1 MPSVSALQTK
11 FQDKRT
17 ASKFTTRAK
26 WLYMYKDFCPNAK
39 GRWRRKMGNIPAGTA
54 QHVPLPKEAETEMNL
69 CANLLNSEAERLHPS
84 APPE

>member
-1 MPSVSALQTK
+1 MPPVSALQTK

-17 ASKFTTRAK
+17 ANTTRAK

-54 QHVPLPKEAETEMNL
+54 QHVPLPKEAEAEMNL
-69 CANLLNSEAERLHPS
+69 CANSLNSEAERFHPR
-84 APPE
+84 APHE